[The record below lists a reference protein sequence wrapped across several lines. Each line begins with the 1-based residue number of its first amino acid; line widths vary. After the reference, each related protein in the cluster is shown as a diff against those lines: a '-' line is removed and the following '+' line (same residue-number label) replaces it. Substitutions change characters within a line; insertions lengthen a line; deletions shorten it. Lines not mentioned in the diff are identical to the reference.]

1 MMRRFLPAAAALA
14 LLAFQAQAQTTD
26 QSAPAAPAAPA
37 PAPATPPA
45 ATGTPMMQKPMAHQM
60 SHRMSLQQRFDAANT
75 SHDGK
80 LTKDQAAAA
89 NWPYVLNN
97 FSAIDKDNKGYVTT
111 SDIRAFA
118 RARHGQMHAAG
129 GGSMGHHESLQQR
142 FDAANTSHDGKL
154 TKDQAAAAKWPW
166 VDRNFDA
173 MDKDH
178 KGYVTVEDL
187 HNFSHMRHAQMHATP
202 AAAQPQ
208 TPPAQSAPAP
218 AAPAPAAP
226 AAPTTQPT
234 Q

>member
-1 MMRRFLPAAAALA
+1 MRRFLPAAAALA

-26 QSAPAAPAAPA
+26 QSAPAALAAPA

-60 SHRMSLQQRFDAANT
+60 SHRM
-75 SHDGK
+75 
-80 LTKDQAAAA
+80 
-89 NWPYVLNN
+89 
-97 FSAIDKDNKGYVTT
+97 
-111 SDIRAFA
+111 
-118 RARHGQMHAAG
+118 
-129 GGSMGHHESLQQR
+129 SLQQR